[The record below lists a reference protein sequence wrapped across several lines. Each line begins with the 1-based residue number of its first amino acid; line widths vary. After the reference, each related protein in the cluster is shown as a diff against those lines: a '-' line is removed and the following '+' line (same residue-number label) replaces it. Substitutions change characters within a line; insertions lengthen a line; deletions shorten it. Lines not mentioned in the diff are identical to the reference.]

1 MHCPVRAY
9 TIEGAVREL
18 PRLNEDDRI
27 FCKEA
32 AKKVGYEDDSSW
44 KVFEPIVAV

>member
-9 TIEGAVREL
+9 TIEGAVQEL

-32 AKKVGYEDDSSW
+32 TKKVGYEDDSSW